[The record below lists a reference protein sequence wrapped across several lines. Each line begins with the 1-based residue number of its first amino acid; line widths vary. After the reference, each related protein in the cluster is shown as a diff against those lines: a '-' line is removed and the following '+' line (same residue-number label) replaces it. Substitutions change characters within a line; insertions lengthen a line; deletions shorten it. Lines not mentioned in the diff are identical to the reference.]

1 MKIWWINLSVSETD
15 LKDQNLKYKYILLM
29 NFLGNPFIS
38 KLWERG
44 LRTQTL
50 RPGGGGGEEGVGV
63 LDKRYPTKNTL
74 WCAPRR
80 G

>member
-38 KLWERG
+38 KLWEPG

-50 RPGGGGGEEGVGV
+50 RPGGERGGRCGS
-63 LDKRYPTKNTL
+63 T
-74 WCAPRR
+74 
-80 G
+80 